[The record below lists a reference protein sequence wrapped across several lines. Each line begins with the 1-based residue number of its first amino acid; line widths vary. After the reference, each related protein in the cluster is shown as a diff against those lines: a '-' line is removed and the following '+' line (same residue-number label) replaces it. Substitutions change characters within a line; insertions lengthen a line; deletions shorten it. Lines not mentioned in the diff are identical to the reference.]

1 MPAAM
6 RRVEEAGRPNGVVA
20 FEHPFFAALR
30 DGLFRMSEHTRA
42 PAFAVSYGDVEGVLS
57 FPAIRRELG
66 LSDESADAVMLDL
79 IGSALKFV
87 SLLRIGDPLPAEVL
101 TGEASWTVE
110 PRHSEIALS
119 RLTMQLVTWS
129 TGEEAAITDLEALNQ
144 VVDDPATRAK
154 AEQAVAAAAARVSMA
169 VEDVKAT
176 LRSLA
181 EELSYV
187 EAMRERFQVVLAM
200 RAKLDLVRRRAHGE
214 RSLLDIAHAV
224 TRLMAIAV
232 RDLQNQLEQ
241 VDAQTGEVVAMLKN
255 PEAQVSYIRG
265 KRDELYCRLVAW
277 TDLLDR
283 WGKLEPKA
291 SEQAAGLLR
300 DTYRF
305 LAPRYMPAQ
314 EWTLASKLLNRSQ
327 PSLGGI
333 GPREIPNSMKW

>member
-1 MPAAM
+1 MPAAL
-6 RRVEEAGRPNGVVA
+6 RRVEGVERSTNVVA

-42 PAFAVSYGDVEGVLS
+42 PAFAVRYGDVEGVLS

-66 LSDESADAVMLDL
+66 LAEGSPDAAMLES

-110 PRHSEIALS
+110 PRHSELALS

-129 TGEEAAITDLEALNQ
+129 TGEEASITDLEALSQ

-154 AEQAVAAAAARVSMA
+154 AEQAVAAASARVSMA
-169 VEDVKAT
+169 TEEVKAT
-176 LRSLA
+176 LRRLA

-187 EAMRERFQVVLAM
+187 EAMRERFQVILAM

-224 TRLMAIAV
+224 TRLMTIAV
-232 RDLQNQLEQ
+232 KELQNQLEQ

-255 PEAQVSYIRG
+255 PEAQVRYIRE

-283 WGKLEPKA
+283 WSRLEPKA

-305 LAPRYMPAQ
+305 LAPRYMPSQ

-327 PSLGGI
+327 SGSGGI